1 MFACSLLAV
10 SALLPLLWQ
19 PGCSVFSE
27 CFLHTAS
34 EGGGVDLIRRSKV
47 FLIQHPEWE
56 RVGCKSWAHQ
66 CPAVCWGGKNNSD
79 LRSFCSPGG
88 LLCTGV
94 PIVWAQNQDCV
105 GRAWKNIILTGAV
118 HIQQQSLSAFMPCFL
133 PFCAGLE
140 HQGKKPKACN
150 PCLQPLPAATL
161 MLGTGS

>member
-27 CFLHTAS
+27 RFLHTAS

-88 LLCTGV
+88 LLSTGV
-94 PIVWAQNQDCV
+94 PIVWAQNQDWKP
-105 GRAWKNIILTGAV
+105 GRMLFSRGQCTSSSKASQLSCLAFCPSVLAWSVRARSLKLVTHV
-118 HIQQQSLSAFMPCFL
+118 CSLS
-133 PFCAGLE
+133 
-140 HQGKKPKACN
+140 
-150 PCLQPLPAATL
+150 LQPH
-161 MLGTGS
+161 